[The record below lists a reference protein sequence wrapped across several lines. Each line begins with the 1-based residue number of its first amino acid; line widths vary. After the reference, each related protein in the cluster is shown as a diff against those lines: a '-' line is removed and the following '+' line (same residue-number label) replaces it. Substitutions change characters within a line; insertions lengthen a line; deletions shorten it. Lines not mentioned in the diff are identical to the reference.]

1 MIYNIKKID
10 DDTISHQLINKKTSE
25 VTELGIETGI
35 AKQENLKEY
44 LQDWV
49 NQRRQVLKNIKFI
62 KNDFGFKL
70 K

>member
-1 MIYNIKKID
+1 MIYYIKKID
-10 DDTISHQLINKKTSE
+10 DDTISHQLIDKKTGKI
-25 VTELGIETGI
+25 TELGIEVGI
-35 AKQENLKEY
+35 SQQENLQEH

-49 NQRRQVLKNIKFI
+49 NQRRQVLFIKFV